1 MRPPYPLIFFCSLTT
16 LSFEILLIR
25 IFSIRLSYHYASLII
40 SLSMAGLVIGSL
52 LVFFKQKTILPYNLS
67 SSKLLRVA
75 SIALAVSC
83 PAIFMLLSFIP
94 LDHVRMLWEKIQVV
108 YLVIFILFCTIPFFL
123 YGVFIS
129 SALLVWRDRANRI
142 YASDLTGGAGGILL
156 VVMLMNA
163 FKIEYVLVIMTVVM
177 GAVILSGLERA
188 FSRIVMGSILSGLCL
203 IIVLD
208 ASDFKISPYK
218 GLAQALKDDGAR
230 HVTTLYSSHS
240 RLDLFE
246 NSRMKF
252 APGLSLSFR
261 EQIPRGLGMALD
273 GEIVGVVMERKELE
287 AYDFLLY
294 VPSAL
299 PYLLIQPENMVII
312 GARNSIDLLQPSYF
326 GASRVSIAEHDASV
340 IKALASQRES
350 LGPIQMP
357 VFSGSGRNLLRN
369 LPQDLGLILLSR
381 TGFFP
386 SGSFGLQ
393 EDYDLTVEAITTY
406 MKWLK
411 NNGILF
417 IQMFLLPPPRIELR
431 LARNIKAAL
440 NKMGIQEVDK
450 YLLIYRSWDTVNFLI
465 KRDGFSETDSSKV
478 SQYLTSRQFDLLYP
492 DIVGQEKFIT
502 GLDYQG
508 LFHGILADKSS
519 VEFSSSYTFDIRE
532 TTDDRPFFHYF
543 LRLSKI
549 GEVYRLSGRKW
560 AYFLHEGMSLP
571 FVLIFLIF
579 LAICIFLIAFFIS
592 RASGLDTENRS
603 SPAADAKHPP
613 LLNAQL
619 PMLAYFSLIGFAFM
633 FVEVFFIHRLILLF
647 GSPVKAFSITL
658 VTILISAGMGSLLAG
673 LVVEKKMMW
682 IIGMAPLSIFASYFL
697 FDLVD
702 ETALSAVFMVPIG
715 IVLGF
720 FFPVGLRF
728 LVREETGGVPLAYAA
743 NGAASIIAPSLASVV
758 AVAYGCNILLILAAI
773 LYILA
778 IVIILLVVSRVS
790 KTSEPL

>member
-1 MRPPYPLIFFCSLTT
+1 MRPPYPLIFFCSFIT

-52 LVFFKQKTILPYNLS
+52 LVFFKQKTILLYNLS
-67 SSKLLRVA
+67 SSKLLRFA

-83 PAIFMLLSFIP
+83 PAIFLLLSFIP

-123 YGVFIS
+123 YGIFIS
-129 SALLVWRDRANRI
+129 SALLAWRDRANKV
-142 YASDLTGGAGGILL
+142 YASDLVGGAGGILL

-177 GAVILSGLERA
+177 GTVILSGLERA
-188 FSRIVMGSILSGLCL
+188 FSRIVIGSILYGLCL

-208 ASDFKISPYK
+208 VSAFKISPYK
-218 GLAQALKDDGAR
+218 GLSQALKDDGAR
-230 HVTTLYSSHS
+230 HVTTIYSSHS

-261 EQIPRGLGMALD
+261 EHIPRGLGMALD
-273 GEIVGVVMERKELE
+273 GEIAGVVMDRKDLA
-287 AYDFLLY
+287 AYDFLSY

-299 PYLLIQPENMVII
+299 PYLLIQPESVVII

-326 GASRVSIAEHDASV
+326 GASRVSIAEHDTSV

-357 VFSGSGRNLLRN
+357 VFPGSGRNLLRN
-369 LPQDLGLILLSR
+369 LPQNLGLIFLSR

-393 EDYDLTVEAITTY
+393 EDYDLTIEAITTY

-411 NNGILF
+411 DNGVLF

-440 NKMGIQEVDK
+440 KKMGIQEVDK

-465 KRDGFSETDSSKV
+465 KRDGFSESDFSKV
-478 SQYLTSRQFDLLYP
+478 SQFLANRQFDLLYP

-508 LFHGILADKSS
+508 LFHEILADKSS

-579 LAICIFLIAFFIS
+579 LAICIFGIALILS
-592 RASGLDTENRS
+592 RNLGSPLTNRHS
-603 SPAADAKHPP
+603 ELTPGS
-613 LLNAQL
+613 LL
-619 PMLAYFSLIGFAFM
+619 YFALIGFAFM
-633 FVEVFFIHRLILLF
+633 FVEVFFIHRLILPF

-658 VTILISAGMGSLLAG
+658 VTILMSAGIGSLLAG
-673 LVVEKKMMW
+673 LVVGKKMMW
-682 IIGMAPLSIFASYFL
+682 IIGMAPLSIFACYFL

-728 LVREETGGVPLAYAA
+728 LVREKTGGVPLAYAA

-758 AVAYGCNILLILAAI
+758 AVAYGCNILLILAAL

-778 IVIILLVVSRVS
+778 IVIILLVMSRIS
-790 KTSEPL
+790 RASEYL

>member
-1 MRPPYPLIFFCSLTT
+1 MRPPYPLIFFCSFTT

-52 LVFFKQKTILPYNLS
+52 LVFFKQKNSLFYNLS
-67 SSKLLRVA
+67 SSKLLRFA

-129 SALLVWRDRANRI
+129 SALSVWRDKANRV
-142 YASDLTGGAGGILL
+142 YASDLVGGAGGILL
-156 VVMLMNA
+156 VVILMNA
-163 FKIEYVLVIMTVVM
+163 FKIEYVLVFMTVAM
-177 GAVILSGLERA
+177 GTVILSGLERA
-188 FSRIVMGSILSGLCL
+188 FSRIVMGSILFGLCL

-208 ASDFKISPYK
+208 TSAFKISPYK

-230 HVTTLYSSHS
+230 HVTTIYSSHS

-246 NSRMKF
+246 NPRMKF

-261 EQIPRGLGMALD
+261 EHIPKGLGMALD
-273 GEIVGVVMERKELE
+273 GEIVGVVMDRKELE
-287 AYDFLLY
+287 AYDFLSF

-299 PYLLIQPENMVII
+299 PYLLVQPENVVII

-326 GASRVSIAEHDASV
+326 GASRVSIAEHDVSV

-350 LGPIQMP
+350 LGHIQMP
-357 VFSGSGRNLLRN
+357 IFPGSGRNLLRN
-369 LPQDLGLILLSR
+369 LPQDLDLIFLSR

-411 NNGILF
+411 DNGILF

-440 NKMGIQEVDK
+440 KKIGIQEVDK

-465 KRDGFSETDSSKV
+465 KRDGFSGTDLSKV
-478 SQYLTSRQFDLLYP
+478 SQFLASRQFDLLYP

-502 GLDYQG
+502 GLDYHG

-519 VEFSSSYTFDIRE
+519 VEFNSSYTFDIRE

-549 GEVYRLSGRKW
+549 GEIYRLSGRKW

-571 FVLIFLIF
+571 FVLVFLIF
-579 LAICIFLIAFFIS
+579 LAICIFGTALILS
-592 RASGLDTENRS
+592 RNLGSPLTNRHSELTSGS
-603 SPAADAKHPP
+603 
-613 LLNAQL
+613 LL
-619 PMLAYFSLIGFAFM
+619 YFALIGFAFM
-633 FVEVFFIHRLILLF
+633 FVEVFFIHRLILPF

-658 VTILISAGMGSLLAG
+658 VTILMSAGIGSLLAG
-673 LVVEKKMMW
+673 LVVGKKMMW
-682 IIGMAPLSIFASYFL
+682 IIGMAPLSIFACYFL

-715 IVLGF
+715 IVLGL

-728 LVREETGGVPLAYAA
+728 LVREKTGGVPLAYAA
-743 NGAASIIAPSLASVV
+743 NGAASIIAPSLASVM

-778 IVIILLVVSRVS
+778 IVIILLVVSRIS
-790 KTSEPL
+790 RASEYL